1 MTRSFNK
8 ETPHSH
14 MNLSELLQEKEEKEA
29 IKFGI
34 LDDNGDLVSGL
45 RITPKTLSIEGR
57 NIKLDDA
64 VTQFDDWFNLSGEEE
79 KEAIVYDDILDNLHE
94 LTVESM
100 EDLIAD
106 IKDRIKEASVPF
118 ETPEDNL
125 GKGEDTYKQGE
136 LQDDGGMSY
145 ENEPTITIHLDTA
158 DFEEKIDKLI
168 NSLKEIKEIKEDET
182 FDNLF
187 GKALSHKP
195 VPEPLRLHEQLDK
208 ARLDKI
214 ESDITTIN
222 NEVESNKITTDN
234 DVTKL
239 KAELTN
245 AVRDIATNASDIAL
259 LKEYVL

>member
-1 MTRSFNK
+1 MTRSFK
-8 ETPHSH
+8 E
-14 MNLSELLQEKEEKEA
+14 LGKDGVQ
-29 IKFGI
+29 FGI
-34 LDDNGDLVSGL
+34 LDDDGNLISGL
-45 RITPKTLSIEGR
+45 RISPKGLTSIVGSNIELNPVTPTIS
-57 NIKLDDA
+57 
-64 VTQFDDWFNLSGEEE
+64 DWFNLSGEEE
-79 KEAIVYDDILDNLHE
+79 KEAIAYDDILDNLHE

-100 EDLIAD
+100 EDLVVD
-106 IKDRIKEASVPF
+106 IEDRIKKASVPF

-136 LQDDGGMSY
+136 LQDDGSVSY
-145 ENEPTITIHLDTA
+145 ENEPTITIHLDTSE
-158 DFEEKIDKLI
+158 FEEKIDKLI
-168 NSLKEIKEIKEDET
+168 KSLKEIKADET

-187 GKALSHKP
+187 GKTLSHKP

-208 ARLDKI
+208 KRLDKI
-214 ESDITTIN
+214 ESDITTIK

-245 AVRDIATNASDIAL
+245 AVGDIASNASDIVL